1 MGLAYGLGGML
12 SPLIGKLADL
22 FSIQPVLF
30 GVTLLAPLSLLL
42 ILRFPEVKEA

>member
-1 MGLAYGLGGML
+1 ML

-30 GVTLLAPLSLLL
+30 GVALIPLLSLML
-42 ILRFPEVKEA
+42 IFKFPEVNKTGSSPN